1 MFSLYYFK
9 LDFYKI
15 YAIINHN
22 FSENY
27 TDHKLQLT
35 LTGVKSREGLAS
47 RCRYTIS
54 RVFVA

>member
-35 LTGVKSREGLAS
+35 LTGVKS
-47 RCRYTIS
+47 
-54 RVFVA
+54 